1 MSLLLTGSTLTA
13 VTPAISLHCV
23 TTCDAQLLHISAEIS
38 SDTSSSATTTGG
50 ADAPVGAGVAHA
62 MTDAIRKRKSAGRTF
77 SLCAGAESERASG

>member
-38 SDTSSSATTTGG
+38 SDTSSSATTMGG
-50 ADAPVGAGVAHA
+50 AGPPTGAGAAQA
-62 MTDAIRKRKSAGRTF
+62 MTDAIRKTKSAGRTF
-77 SLCAGAESERASG
+77 SLCARR